1 VLERH
6 PDQQVASMPGYI
18 WLEMPGRVQ
27 SVWAL
32 HFEIVEREQP

>member
-1 VLERH
+1 
-6 PDQQVASMPGYI
+6 MPGYI